1 MHTELL
7 LRGNFRAVTNI
18 SQSLPAHPPHY
29 ILVTNIGVSLGHGLI
44 HHFVHAIVDCAGS
57 CH

>member
-29 ILVTNIGVSLGHGLI
+29 ILVTNIGVSLGHG
-44 HHFVHAIVDCAGS
+44 FDPSFCA
-57 CH
+57 CHR